1 MHDDFWH
8 QEFLW
13 AMHFSVFITI
23 CNKFWKVRAPLAICI
38 VVAWTGW
45 ILCSP
50 DNWFHCQCA
59 HQHAVHHTIH
69 WLIIS
74 LGTDPL
80 QPVSSAVQKTSYGII
95 SWPTT
100 TEWCWSW
107 PVDED
112 YTHGNAE
119 RPSSR
124 LGNNMCVRWYASLMS
139 CLKWHHSWYHLGCRC
154 SYCISFPGWDGE

>member
-1 MHDDFWH
+1 MTIFDIRNSCGRCILACSLLSAISFEKFEHLSQFVLSSPELGEYCAPPIIDFIVNALINM
-8 QEFLW
+8 QC
-13 AMHFSVFITI
+13 ITR
-23 CNKFWKVRAPLAICI
+23 FTGSSLVWVRTP
-38 VVAWTGW
+38 
-45 ILCSP
+45 
-50 DNWFHCQCA
+50 
-59 HQHAVHHTIH
+59 
-69 WLIIS
+69 
-74 LGTDPL
+74 